1 MGLKEFESE
10 DDVWE
15 IIDLLIQE
23 CKYMNES
30 TGKEF
35 DVANSVIAQ
44 IPFFACFNNFI
55 SREYQEDIKRFVY
68 CQETNV
74 QPYEGSYEQQPY
86 RWVEKYFVIK
96 NAFAKKE
103 QNLIEKSKKENK

>member
-1 MGLKEFESE
+1 
-10 DDVWE
+10 
-15 IIDLLIQE
+15 
-23 CKYMNES
+23 MNEK
-30 TGKEF
+30 TGKGF

-86 RWVEKYFVIK
+86 RWVEKYFIIK
-96 NAFAKKE
+96 SALAKKE
-103 QNLIEKSKKENK
+103 KDMIAGRKQNTN